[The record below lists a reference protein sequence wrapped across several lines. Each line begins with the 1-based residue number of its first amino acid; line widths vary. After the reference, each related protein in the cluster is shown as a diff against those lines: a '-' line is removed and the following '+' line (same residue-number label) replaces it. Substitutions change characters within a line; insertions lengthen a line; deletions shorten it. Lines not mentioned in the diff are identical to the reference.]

1 MKANWENEK
10 VSLFRNLLLAGVAAA
25 SLSGMAYAANDMS
38 PEAVAER
45 TKPVGSVYSA
55 ADLEGIIDTA
65 AAGGDSGEPA
75 APRSGE
81 AVYNAACAA
90 CHGTGAAGAPV
101 KGNAAAWGPRVDK
114 GRDTL
119 LSHAI
124 NGFNAMP
131 ARGACGNCSDEE
143 IGNAIDYMLD
153 AI

>member
-10 VSLFRNLLLAGVAAA
+10 VSLFKNLLLAGVAAA

-45 TKPVGSVYSA
+45 TMPVGSVYTA

-75 APRSGE
+75 EPRGGE
-81 AVYNAACAA
+81 AVYNAACSA

-101 KGNAAAWGPRVDK
+101 KGDAAAWGPRVDK

-119 LSHAI
+119 LSHAL

-143 IGNAIDYMLD
+143 IANAVDYMLD

>member
-1 MKANWENEK
+1 M
-10 VSLFRNLLLAGVAAA
+10 SLLRNLLLAGVAAA

-45 TKPVGSVYSA
+45 TKPVGSVYTA
-55 ADLEGIIDTA
+55 ADLEGIVDTA
-65 AAGGDSGEPA
+65 SAGDSGEPA
-75 APRSGE
+75 AARSGD
-81 AVYNAACAA
+81 AVYNAACSA
-90 CHGTGAAGAPV
+90 CHGTGAAGAPI
-101 KGNAAAWGPRVDK
+101 KGDAAAWEPRIAK

-119 LSHAI
+119 LDHAL

-143 IGNAIDYMLD
+143 IANAVDYMID